1 MLANVAQRLRADQL
15 YTAVTSILGA
25 PPAGRARRAAAGP
38 LANLRTPRAQFNT
51 VFGYDPSAP
60 RDEIAGAIPQ
70 ALTVMN
76 SPQLA
81 AGMNPDRPRTV
92 LGELLADQGND
103 QAVASELY
111 LRTLSR
117 DPTAKE
123 LEVALSYVKQSGSRD
138 EGFEDVLWALVNS
151 AEFMHRR

>member
-81 AGMNPDRPRTV
+81 AGMNGSRPRTA
-92 LGELLADQGND
+92 LGTLLTEQADD
-103 QAVASELY
+103 QAVASGLY

-117 DPTAKE
+117 EPTAKE
-123 LEVALSYVKQSGSRD
+123 LEVSLAHVKQSASRN
-138 EGFEDVLWALVNS
+138 EGFEDVLWALLNS